1 MTRRPVVISLA
12 LVVVAVVIQTTL
24 FGAGRLQPFGAA
36 PMLVLVVVVAC
47 VRYLEPEP
55 AVLLGFTAGLLLDL
69 LGGSPLGLWA
79 MVYLIV
85 SYVAYRF
92 RDRADEGALVVG
104 VGIFAIAFFA
114 QVLFVMAGT
123 LFGQRLLANT
133 DLVKHL
139 LLPSLYSLVAAAAV
153 IPVVTWLLRER
164 NVGSWRR

>member
-1 MTRRPVVISLA
+1 VTRRPVVISLA

-85 SYVAYRF
+85 AYVAYRF
-92 RDRADEGALVVG
+92 RDRADEGPVVVA

-139 LLPSLYSLVAAAAV
+139 LLPSLYSVVVAAAV
-153 IPVVTWLLRER
+153 IPVVTWLLHER
-164 NVGSWRR
+164 TVGSWRR